1 MVGLRDHVVDFY
13 EQEAEL
19 AERVAEYLA
28 DGLRRGEAA
37 IVIATRE
44 HRALFARSLGTR
56 GIDVAWC
63 RSNGLLSE
71 RGAEALL
78 GSFFI
83 DGTLHP
89 WRFDATVGQLVR
101 SARRPAGTR
110 VVGEMVD
117 LLWAKGDAP
126 GAFLLESI
134 WDELVESYNVMLY
147 CCNRAS
153 SMEGDARAFERTGD
167 LHSRVVSAPAAIG
180 WVGFRG
186 TESFPPGP
194 TSPRAVRLFT
204 ADLLKRWGLGSQIDV
219 VSIIVSELTTNAVVH
234 AGTPFQV
241 VLSRRKNGLRIAV
254 HDSSGA
260 LPVLAQPEA
269 TATSG
274 RGMGIVAALSSDWGI
289 DQGPAGK
296 TVWADLAVQQHLP
309 AQDPY

>member
-1 MVGLRDHVVDFY
+1 MLGLRDHVVDFY

-28 DGLRRGEAA
+28 EGLKRGEAA
-37 IVIATRE
+37 IVIATPE

-63 RSNGLLSE
+63 RSSGLLNE
-71 RGAEALL
+71 RSAEALL

-101 SARRPAGTR
+101 SATRSVGAR

-117 LLWAKGDAP
+117 LLWARGDAT
-126 GAFLLESI
+126 GAFSLESV
-134 WDELVESYNVMLY
+134 WGDLAESYNVTLY
-147 CCNRAS
+147 CCTRS
-153 SMEGDARAFERTGD
+153 SAVEDDARVLERTSD
-167 LHSRVVSAPAAIG
+167 LHSRVVSAPAAIA

-186 TESFPPGP
+186 AESFTPGP

-204 ADLLKRWGLGSQIDV
+204 THLLKRWGLGSQIDV

-274 RGMGIVAALSSDWGI
+274 RRMGIVAALSSDWGI

-296 TVWADLAVQQHLP
+296 TVWADLTVQKHLL